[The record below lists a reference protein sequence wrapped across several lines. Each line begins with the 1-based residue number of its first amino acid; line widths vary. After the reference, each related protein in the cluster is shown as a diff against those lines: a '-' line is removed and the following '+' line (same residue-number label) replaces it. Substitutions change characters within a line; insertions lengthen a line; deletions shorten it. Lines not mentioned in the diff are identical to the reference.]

1 MPSRKGE
8 RRTAG
13 QGRGA
18 REGGPRGAQ
27 RPGLKMKGAAPA
39 PPSKNEFALI
49 DLFTRALPLRGEGVV
64 VGPGDD
70 AAVLRLPAG
79 EDLVATVDAVVEGV
93 HFGPGFT
100 PADVGW
106 KALAVNLSDL
116 AAMGAR
122 PLHALVA
129 LALPPGT
136 PLRTVRGI
144 AHGLG
149 ACARAHRVAVAGGN
163 VTRARDLSVT
173 VTALGAVP
181 RGRAVLRAGAR
192 PGDLVA
198 VTGTLGE
205 AALGLLP
212 RAPRALVRRQ
222 RRPTP
227 RLAAG
232 RALAGLVRAAIDVSD
247 GLAQDLGHLCR
258 ASGVGALVGLT
269 DLPLSA
275 AYRRMA
281 AHLPDPYAPAVSGG
295 EDYELVLA
303 VPPQSLA
310 RARAAAARTGTPL
323 TVIGRFVRG
332 RGVRVVDPRGAAV
345 PVAAGHDHL
354 RAGGAPAL
362 TKRVRG
368 LGLGPGRQAR

>member
-13 QGRGA
+13 QGR
-18 REGGPRGAQ
+18 
-27 RPGLKMKGAAPA
+27 AAPH
-39 PPSKNEFALI
+39 SKNEFELI
-49 DLFTRALPLRGEGVV
+49 DLFTDALPLRGEGVV

-70 AAVLRLPAG
+70 AAVLRPAAG

-93 HFGPGFT
+93 HFGPGFA

-129 LALPPGT
+129 LALPPGIA
-136 PLRTVRGI
+136 LRTVRGI
-144 AHGLG
+144 ARGLG
-149 ACARAHRVAVAGGN
+149 ECARAHGLVVAGGN
-163 VTRARDLSVT
+163 VTRASELSVT
-173 VTALGAVP
+173 ITALGTVP

-192 PGDLVA
+192 PGDLIV
-198 VTGTLGE
+198 VTGTLGD

-212 RAPRALVRRQ
+212 RASPALVRRQ

-232 RALAGLVRAAIDVSD
+232 RALAGLVHAAIDVSD
-247 GLAQDLGHLCR
+247 GLAQDLGHVCR
-258 ASGVGALVGLT
+258 ASGVGALVGLA

-281 AHLPDPYAPAVSGG
+281 DRLADPYAAALSGG
-295 EDYELVLA
+295 EDYELVVAL
-303 VPPQSLA
+303 PPQSLA
-310 RARAAAARTGTPL
+310 RARAAAARAGTPL
-323 TVIGRFVRG
+323 TVVGRFVRG
-332 RGVRVVDPRGAAV
+332 RGVRVIDPRGAPV

-354 RAGGAPAL
+354 RAGTPPAL
-362 TKRVRG
+362 TKRGGG